1 MTHEPG
7 AWRTGGLMRWKAR
20 PILARFMSSDPTSLY
35 SRKNPFP
42 ATHPVNRKLSG
53 EGSGKDTRHHEISLA
68 GSELNYEVGDSLG
81 LFATNDPELVSEIIQ
96 AIGATGDES
105 VPGADAVPKPLRQ
118 ALAGDYIITQPSKEF
133 LKAIVEKAGP
143 ALADLRDLIADP
155 AQKKALEDYLWGLE
169 FIDFLVAH
177 PTVKWGVEEFVKTLR
192 KLQPRLYSIAS
203 SLKANPESVH
213 LTVATVR
220 YESHGRKRKG
230 VASTFL
236 AERWPETGTAG
247 VFVHTAKHF
256 RLPED
261 GNTPVIM
268 VGPGTGVAPFRAYLQ
283 ERKITGAKGRNWL
296 FFGEQKRA
304 LDFLYE
310 EELTALRADGVLT
323 RLDVAFSR
331 DQANK
336 IYVQDKMREHAEE
349 LWAWLQEGAHFYVCG
364 DGARMAKDVDTE
376 LHRIAESEGG
386 KSPEEAAA
394 YVEGLKKEKRYKKDV
409 Y

>member
-1 MTHEPG
+1 
-7 AWRTGGLMRWKAR
+7 
-20 PILARFMSSDPTSLY
+20 MSSDPASLY

-42 ATHPVNRKLSG
+42 AAHPVNRKLSS
-53 EGSGKDTRHHEISLA
+53 EGSAKDTRHHEISLS
-68 GSELNYEVGDSLG
+68 GSGLHYEVGDSLG
-81 LFATNDPELVSEIIQ
+81 LFATNNPALVAEILA
-96 AIGATGDES
+96 AIGATGDEV

-118 ALAGDYIITQPSKEF
+118 ALTTDFIITQPSKEF
-133 LKAIVEKAGP
+133 LKALVERAGD
-143 ALADLRDLIADP
+143 AVGQLHDLTSDP

-169 FIDFLVAH
+169 FVDFLVAH
-177 PTVKWGVEEFVKTLR
+177 PSVKWTPEEFVKTLR

-220 YESHGRKRKG
+220 YESHGRSREG

-236 AERWPETGTAG
+236 AERWSEDRTAG
-247 VFVHTAKHF
+247 VFIHTAKHF

-261 GNTPVIM
+261 PATPVIM
-268 VGPGTGVAPFRAYLQ
+268 VGPGTGVAPFRAFLQ
-283 ERKITGAKGRNWL
+283 ERKAIGAGGRNWL

-310 EELTALRADGVLT
+310 SELAQLQADGVLT
-323 RLDVAFSR
+323 KLEVAFSR
-331 DQANK
+331 DQADK
-336 IYVQDKMREHAEE
+336 VYVQDRMREKAKE
-349 LWAWLQEGAHFYVCG
+349 LWAWLQEGAHFFVCG

-376 LHRIAESEGG
+376 LHRIAETEGG

-394 YVEGLKKEKRYKKDV
+394 YVETLKKEKRYKKDV

>member
-1 MTHEPG
+1 
-7 AWRTGGLMRWKAR
+7 
-20 PILARFMSSDPTSLY
+20 MSSDPTSLY

-42 ATHPVNRKLSG
+42 AVHPVNRKLSG

-68 GSELNYEVGDSLG
+68 GSGLNYEVGDSLG
-81 LFATNDPELVSEIIQ
+81 LFATNDPALVSEILA
-96 AIGATGDES
+96 AIGASGDE
-105 VPGADAVPKPLRQ
+105 VVTGADGAPKPLRL
-118 ALAGDYIITQPSKEF
+118 ALMSDYIITQPSKEF
-133 LKAIVEKAGP
+133 LKALVERAGD
-143 ALADLRDLIADP
+143 AVADLRGLMADP

-169 FIDFLVAH
+169 FIDFLLAH
-177 PTVKWGVEEFVKTLR
+177 HSVKWSVEDFVKTLR

-220 YESHGRKRKG
+220 YESHGRARKG

-236 AERWPETGTAG
+236 AERWSGDQTAG

-261 GNTPVIM
+261 LSIPIIM

-283 ERKITGAKGRNWL
+283 ERKVTGATGKNWL
-296 FFGEQKRA
+296 FFGEQKRS
-304 LDFLYE
+304 LDYLYGT
-310 EELTALRADGVLT
+310 ELADLQSSGILT
-323 RLDVAFSR
+323 KLDLAFSR
-331 DQANK
+331 DQAAK
-336 IYVQDKMREHAEE
+336 VYVQDRMRENAKE

-376 LHRIAESEGG
+376 LHRIAETEGG
-386 KSPEEAAA
+386 KSAEEAAA
-394 YVEGLKKEKRYKKDV
+394 YVEAMKKEKRYKKDV

>member
-1 MTHEPG
+1 
-7 AWRTGGLMRWKAR
+7 
-20 PILARFMSSDPTSLY
+20 MSSDPASLY

-68 GSELNYEVGDSLG
+68 GSGLHYEVGDSLG
-81 LFATNDPELVSEIIQ
+81 LFATNNPALVAEIIA
-96 AIGATGDES
+96 AIGATGNES
-105 VPGADAVPKPLRQ
+105 VPGSDGQPKALRDALTN
-118 ALAGDYIITQPSKEF
+118 DYIVTQPSKEF

-143 ALADLRDLIADP
+143 ALGDLRDLASDP

-169 FIDFLVAH
+169 FIDFLLDH
-177 PTVKWGVEEFVKTLR
+177 HTVKWGVEEFVKTLR

-220 YESHGRKRKG
+220 YESHGRKREG

-236 AERWPETGTAG
+236 AERWADDKTAG

-261 GNTPVIM
+261 TNMPVIM

-283 ERKITGAKGRNWL
+283 ERKVTGSKGKNWL
-296 FFGEQKRA
+296 FFGEQTRSK
-304 LDFLYE
+304 DYLYE
-310 EELTALRADGVLT
+310 QELGGLQTDGILN

-331 DQANK
+331 DQAQK
-336 IYVQDKMREHAEE
+336 IYVQDKMRESAAE

-376 LHRIAESEGG
+376 LHRIAESQGG

-394 YVEGLKKEKRYKKDV
+394 YVESLKKEKRYKKDV

>member
-1 MTHEPG
+1 
-7 AWRTGGLMRWKAR
+7 
-20 PILARFMSSDPTSLY
+20 MSSDPTSLY

-42 ATHPVNRKLSG
+42 ARHPVNRKLSG

-68 GSELNYEVGDSLG
+68 GSGLNYEVGDSLG
-81 LFATNDPELVSEIIQ
+81 LFATNDPELVQEIIT
-96 AIGATGDES
+96 AIGATGEES
-105 VPGADAVPKPLRQ
+105 VQGSDGQPKSLRA
-118 ALAGDYIITQPSKEF
+118 ALTSDYIITQPSKEF
-133 LKAIVEKAGP
+133 LKALVEKAAP
-143 ALADLRDLIADP
+143 ALADLRDLQNDP

-169 FIDFLVAH
+169 FIDFLTAH
-177 PTVKWGVEEFVKTLR
+177 PSVKWSAEEFVKTLR

-236 AERWPETGTAG
+236 AERWEGDSTAG

-256 RLPED
+256 RLPE
-261 GNTPVIM
+261 NTDMPVIM

-283 ERKITGAKGRNWL
+283 ERKATGAKGKNWL
-296 FFGEQKRA
+296 FFGEQTRSK
-304 LDFLYE
+304 DFLYE
-310 EELTALRADGVLT
+310 EELTALQTEGVLT

-336 IYVQDKMREHAEE
+336 IYVQDKMREAGAE
-349 LWAWLQEGAHFYVCG
+349 LWAWLQEGAHFFVCG

-376 LHRIAESEGG
+376 LHKIAETHGG
-386 KSPEEAAA
+386 KTPEEAAA
-394 YVEGLKKEKRYKKDV
+394 YVEAMKKEKRYKKDV

>member
-1 MTHEPG
+1 
-7 AWRTGGLMRWKAR
+7 
-20 PILARFMSSDPTSLY
+20 MSTDPAALY

-68 GSELNYEVGDSLG
+68 GSGLHYEVGDSMG
-81 LFATNDPELVSEIIQ
+81 LFATNDPALVEEIIA
-96 AIGATGDES
+96 AIGATGEES
-105 VPGADAVPKPLRQ
+105 VPGADGQPKSLRA
-118 ALAGDYIITQPSKEF
+118 ALTSDYIITQPSKEF
-133 LKAIVEKAGP
+133 IKAIVEKARP
-143 ALADLRDLIADP
+143 ALADLRDLSNDP
-155 AQKKALEDYLWGLE
+155 AQKNALEDYLWGIE
-169 FIDFLVAH
+169 FIDFLLDH
-177 PTVKWGVEEFVKTLR
+177 HTVKWGVEEFVKTLR

-220 YESHGRKRKG
+220 YESHGRKRGG

-236 AERWPETGTAG
+236 ADRWSGEKTAG
-247 VFVHTAKHF
+247 VFIHTAKHF

-261 GNTPVIM
+261 PNTPIIM
-268 VGPGTGVAPFRAYLQ
+268 VGPGTGVAPFRAYIQ
-283 ERKITGAKGRNWL
+283 ERKVTGAKGKNWL
-296 FFGEQKRA
+296 FFGEQTRA
-304 LDFLYE
+304 KDFLYE
-310 EELTALRADGVLT
+310 QELAALQADGVLNK
-323 RLDVAFSR
+323 LDVAFSR

-336 IYVQDKMREHAEE
+336 IYVQDKMRESAKEV
-349 LWAWLQEGAHFYVCG
+349 WAWLQEGAHFYVCG

-376 LHRIAESEGG
+376 LHRIAETEGG

-394 YVEGLKKEKRYKKDV
+394 YVEALKKEKRYKKDV

>member
-1 MTHEPG
+1 
-7 AWRTGGLMRWKAR
+7 
-20 PILARFMSSDPTSLY
+20 MSTDTASLY

-68 GSELNYEVGDSLG
+68 GSGLNYEVGDSMG
-81 LFATNDPELVSEIIQ
+81 LFATNDPALVDDIIT
-96 AIGATGDES
+96 AIGATGDEEVTGS
-105 VPGADAVPKPLRQ
+105 DGVPKAFRQ
-118 ALAGDYIITQPSKEF
+118 ALVSDYITTQPSKEF
-133 LKAIVEKAGP
+133 LKALIERAGD
-143 ALADLRDLIADP
+143 AVGDLKDLSNDP
-155 AQKKALEDYLWGLE
+155 AQKKALEDYLWGYE
-169 FIDFLVAH
+169 YIDFLLMH
-177 PTVKWGVEEFVKTLR
+177 HSVKWTAQDFTKTLR

-220 YESHGRKRKG
+220 YESHGRGRKG

-236 AERWPETGTAG
+236 AERWSGKETAG
-247 VFVHTAKHF
+247 VFIHTAKHF

-283 ERKITGAKGRNWL
+283 ERKVTGAKGKNWL
-296 FFGEQKRA
+296 FFGEQKKA

-310 EELTALRADGVLT
+310 SELEGLKSDGTLSQ
-323 RLDVAFSR
+323 LHVAFSR
-331 DQANK
+331 DQEHK
-336 IYVQDKMREHAEE
+336 VYVQDKMRENAAE

-364 DGARMAKDVDTE
+364 DGARMAKDVDTA
-376 LHRIAESEGG
+376 LHHVAESQGA

-394 YVEGLKKEKRYKKDV
+394 YVESLKKEKRYKKDV

>member
-1 MTHEPG
+1 
-7 AWRTGGLMRWKAR
+7 
-20 PILARFMSSDPTSLY
+20 MSSDPASLY

-42 ATHPVNRKLSG
+42 ALHPINQKLSG

-68 GSELNYEVGDSLG
+68 GSGLNYEVGDSLG
-81 LFATNDPELVSEIIQ
+81 LFATNDPELANEIIT
-96 AIGATGDES
+96 AIGATGEES
-105 VPGADAVPKPLRQ
+105 VPGADGQPKSLRA
-118 ALAGDYIITQPSKEF
+118 ALISDYIITQPSKEF
-133 LKAIVEKAGP
+133 LKALIEKAG
-143 ALADLRDLIADP
+143 AAVADLRDLFSDP
-155 AQKKALEDYLWGLE
+155 AQKKALEDYLWGFE
-169 FIDFLVAH
+169 FIDFLLAH
-177 PTVKWGVEEFVKTLR
+177 HTVKWGVEEFVKTLR

-236 AERWPETGTAG
+236 AERWSGEHKAG

-261 GNTPVIM
+261 GSTPIIM

-283 ERKITGAKGRNWL
+283 ERKVTGCSGKNWL
-296 FFGEQKRA
+296 FFGEQTRTR
-304 LDFLYE
+304 DFLYE
-310 EELTALRADGVLT
+310 EELAALKSDGVLHE
-323 RLDVAFSR
+323 LEVAFSR
-331 DQANK
+331 DQAHK
-336 IYVQDKMREHAEE
+336 IYVQDKMRERGKEV
-349 LWAWLQEGAHFYVCG
+349 WDWLQDGAHFYVCG

-376 LHRIAESEGG
+376 LHRIAETHGG

-394 YVEGLKKEKRYKKDV
+394 YVESLKKEKRYKKDV

>member
-1 MTHEPG
+1 
-7 AWRTGGLMRWKAR
+7 
-20 PILARFMSSDPTSLY
+20 MSSDPTSLY

-42 ATHPVNRKLSG
+42 ALHPVNRKLSG

-68 GSELNYEVGDSLG
+68 GSGLNYEVGDSLG
-81 LFATNDPELVSEIIQ
+81 LFATNDPALVQEIIT
-96 AIGATGDES
+96 AIGATGEES
-105 VPGADAVPKPLRQ
+105 VPGSDGQPKSLRA
-118 ALAGDYIITQPSKEF
+118 ALTSDYIITQPSKEF
-133 LKAIVEKAGP
+133 LKAIIEKAGD
-143 ALADLRDLIADP
+143 AVGDLRDLFNDP

-169 FIDFLVAH
+169 FIDLLLAH
-177 PTVKWGVEEFVKTLR
+177 HTVSWGVEEFVKTLR

-220 YESHGRKRKG
+220 FESHGRKRKG

-236 AERWPETGTAG
+236 AERWEGDSKAG

-261 GNTPVIM
+261 TNLPVIM
-268 VGPGTGVAPFRAYLQ
+268 VGPGTGVAPFRAYIQ
-283 ERKITGAKGRNWL
+283 ERKVTGAKGKNWL
-296 FFGEQKRA
+296 FFGEQTRSK
-304 LDFLYE
+304 DFLYE
-310 EELTALRADGVLT
+310 QELAALQADGILNK
-323 RLDVAFSR
+323 LDLAFSR
-331 DQANK
+331 DQAQK
-336 IYVQDKMREHAEE
+336 IYVQDKMRENGAE
-349 LWAWLQEGAHFYVCG
+349 LWAWLQEGAHFFVCG

-376 LHRIAESEGG
+376 LHRIAETHGG

-394 YVEGLKKEKRYKKDV
+394 FVEGLKKEKRYKKDV

>member
-1 MTHEPG
+1 
-7 AWRTGGLMRWKAR
+7 
-20 PILARFMSSDPTSLY
+20 MSSDPTSLY

-68 GSELNYEVGDSLG
+68 GSGLNYDVGDSLG
-81 LFATNDPELVSEIIQ
+81 LFATNDPALVQEIIS
-96 AIGATGDES
+96 ALGASGEES
-105 VPGADAVPKPLRQ
+105 VTGADGQPKSLRA
-118 ALAGDYIITQPSKEF
+118 ALTSDFIITQPSKEF
-133 LKAIVEKAGP
+133 LKAITEKAGP
-143 ALADLRDLIADP
+143 ALADLAALCNDP
-155 AQKKALEDYLWGLE
+155 AQKKALDDYLWGLE
-169 FIDFLVAH
+169 FIDFLLAH
-177 PTVKWGVEEFVKTLR
+177 HTVRWSVEEFVKTLR

-220 YESHGRKRKG
+220 YESHGRPRTG

-236 AERWPETGTAG
+236 AERWPADATAN

-261 GNTPVIM
+261 PNTPIIM

-283 ERKITGAKGRNWL
+283 ERKATGAKGRNWL
-296 FFGEQKRA
+296 FFGEQTRA
-304 LDFLYE
+304 KDFLYE
-310 EELTALRADGVLT
+310 QELTALQADGTLT

-331 DQANK
+331 DQAHK
-336 IYVQDKMREHAEE
+336 IYVQDKMKENAKE

-376 LHRIAESEGG
+376 LHRIAEAEGG

-394 YVEGLKKEKRYKKDV
+394 YVESLKKEKRSKKDV

>member
-1 MTHEPG
+1 
-7 AWRTGGLMRWKAR
+7 MRRNSR
-20 PILARFMSSDPTSLY
+20 PILARFMSTETAPLY

-42 ATHPVNRKLSG
+42 ATHPVNLKLSG

-68 GSELNYEVGDSLG
+68 GSGLHYEVGDSLG
-81 LFATNDPELVSEIIQ
+81 LFATNDSGLVAEIIE

-105 VPGADAVPKPLRQ
+105 VPGADGQPKSLRA
-118 ALAGDYIITQPSKEF
+118 ALTSDYIITQPGKEF
-133 LKAIVEKAGP
+133 VKVLIEKAG
-143 ALADLRDLIADP
+143 AAVADLAALFNDP

-236 AERWPETGTAG
+236 AERWPENGTAG

-256 RLPED
+256 RLPENGD
-261 GNTPVIM
+261 TPIIM
-268 VGPGTGVAPFRAYLQ
+268 VGPGTGVAPFRAYVQ
-283 ERKITGAKGRNWL
+283 ERKITGAKGKNWL

-310 EELTALRADGVLT
+310 AELTALQADGVLN

-331 DQANK
+331 DQAEK
-336 IYVQDKMREHAEE
+336 IYVQDRMRENAKQ

-376 LHRIAESEGG
+376 LHRIAETEGG
-386 KSPEEAAA
+386 KSAEEAAA
-394 YVEGLKKEKRYKKDV
+394 YVEALKKEKRYKKDV

>member
-1 MTHEPG
+1 
-7 AWRTGGLMRWKAR
+7 
-20 PILARFMSSDPTSLY
+20 MSSDPASLY

-68 GSELNYEVGDSLG
+68 GSGLNYEVGDSLG
-81 LFATNDPELVSEIIQ
+81 LFATNDPALAQEIIT
-96 AIGATGDES
+96 AIGATGEES
-105 VPGADAVPKPLRQ
+105 VCGADGQPKPLRT
-118 ALAGDYIITQPSKEF
+118 ALLSDYIITQPSKEF
-133 LKAIVEKAGP
+133 LKALVEKAGA
-143 ALADLRDLIADP
+143 ALGDLRDLLNDP
-155 AQKKALEDYLWGLE
+155 AQKKALEDYLWGFE
-169 FIDFLVAH
+169 YIDFLAAH
-177 PTVKWGVEEFVKTLR
+177 HTVKWGVEEFVKTLR

-220 YESHGRKRKG
+220 YESHGRKRQG

-236 AERWPETGTAG
+236 AERWGEGATAG

-261 GNTPVIM
+261 PYTPIIM

-283 ERKITGAKGRNWL
+283 ERKVIGAKGRNWL
-296 FFGEQKRA
+296 FFGEQTRSK
-304 LDFLYE
+304 DFLYE
-310 EELTALRADGVLT
+310 HELMALQSDGVLHE
-323 RLDVAFSR
+323 LEVAFSR

-336 IYVQDKMREHAEE
+336 IYVQDKMRERAKDI
-349 LWAWLQEGAHFYVCG
+349 WAWLQEGAHFYVCG

-376 LHRIAESEGG
+376 LHRIAGTEGG

>member
-1 MTHEPG
+1 
-7 AWRTGGLMRWKAR
+7 
-20 PILARFMSSDPTSLY
+20 MSSDPTSLY

-68 GSELNYEVGDSLG
+68 GSGLHYEVGDSMG
-81 LFATNDPELVSEIIQ
+81 LFATNDPELVNEIIV
-96 AIGATGDES
+96 AIGATGEES
-105 VPGADAVPKPLRQ
+105 VPGADGQPKSLRA
-118 ALAGDYIITQPSKEF
+118 ALTSDYIITQPSKEF
-133 LKAIVEKAGP
+133 LKAIVEKATP
-143 ALADLRDLIADP
+143 ALADLRDLSGDP

-169 FIDFLVAH
+169 YIDFLLDH
-177 PTVKWGVEEFVKTLR
+177 HTVKWGAEEFVKTLR

-236 AERWPETGTAG
+236 AERWGGDQTGG
-247 VFVHTAKHF
+247 VFIHTAKHF

-261 GNTPVIM
+261 TNTPVIM
-268 VGPGTGVAPFRAYLQ
+268 VGPGTGVAPFRAYIQ
-283 ERKITGAKGRNWL
+283 ERKVTGAKGKNWL
-296 FFGEQKRA
+296 FFGEQTRSK
-304 LDFLYE
+304 DFLYE
-310 EELTALRADGVLT
+310 QELVALQADGVLNK
-323 RLDVAFSR
+323 LDVAFSR
-331 DQANK
+331 DQAQK
-336 IYVQDKMREHAEE
+336 IYVQDKMRENAAEM
-349 LWAWLQEGAHFYVCG
+349 WAWLQEGAHFYVCG

-376 LHRIAESEGG
+376 LHRIAESQGG

-394 YVEGLKKEKRYKKDV
+394 YIEALKKEKRYKKDV